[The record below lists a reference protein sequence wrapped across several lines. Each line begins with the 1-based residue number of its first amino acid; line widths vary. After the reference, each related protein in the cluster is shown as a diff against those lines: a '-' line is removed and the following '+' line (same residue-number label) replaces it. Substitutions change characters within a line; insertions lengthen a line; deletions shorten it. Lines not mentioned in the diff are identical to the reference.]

1 MWEAHY
7 IALVFLLSPQ
17 TKKNIIFVHRGY
29 LEATELTC
37 GLTDTTMFKVEVPL

>member
-1 MWEAHY
+1 MWEAYY

-29 LEATELTC
+29 LEAIELTC
-37 GLTDTTMFKVEVPL
+37 GLIDTTVFKGEGPL